1 MAYRIGTELD
11 MREKRQMNGGDH
23 ESIMIHFRRRR
34 VRYIRQQARSRGS
47 ASISNAGGCKH
58 RERRRLRLQRP
69 EGQEETN
76 GEVGKCNVTYN

>member
-34 VRYIRQQARSRGS
+34 VRYIRQQARSRGRG
-47 ASISNAGGCKH
+47 SISNAGGCKH

-69 EGQEETN
+69 EGQKWEN
-76 GEVGKCNVTYN
+76 LM

>member
-23 ESIMIHFRRRR
+23 ESIMIHFRHRH

-69 EGQEETN
+69 EGHETN